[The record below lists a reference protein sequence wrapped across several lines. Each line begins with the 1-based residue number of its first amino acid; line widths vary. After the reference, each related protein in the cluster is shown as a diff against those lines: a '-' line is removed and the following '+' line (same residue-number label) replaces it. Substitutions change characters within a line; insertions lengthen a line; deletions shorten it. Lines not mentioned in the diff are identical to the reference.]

1 MGTLVPHFLSHLSIW
16 NRYPVRFFVVFGALA
31 VLLFVAE
38 TLNGRAE
45 LNDFRVYYGAG
56 QAVLH
61 GTPLYGVSHGLDSGL
76 FKYAPLLALIHT
88 PLAALPY
95 PLAAA
100 IHYLLITLAFLDAL
114 RRMDR
119 LVRAHLLQGAPAR
132 YAPLFLLGLVVV
144 VHLHRE
150 LHLGNIN
157 LFLLWLLVVGLEQL
171 VQGRDHWAGVL
182 IGVAILTKPHFL
194 VLAPLLILRGKW
206 QALTMAGVVIGIGLM
221 IPALI
226 LGWSANTEA
235 LMDWGRTMAEHNT
248 SLIYTEGDDRRAIN
262 TIYSALYRS
271 VLHTFLPASAAVAY
285 GILAVIAGSFGLFVL
300 SDRRPDGCARNPAR
314 FPFEYLLLVGLVP
327 SITLTDTQHFLLVTP
342 VLCFVLYHLFS
353 RRTSAWLP
361 FVAIPLFLLYGGNW
375 EDALGPISDRLIRS
389 GALGIGAFG
398 ILLLAVL
405 LFLRSNPGR
414 LPSSN
419 PT

>member
-1 MGTLVPHFLSHLSIW
+1 
-16 NRYPVRFFVVFGALA
+16 
-31 VLLFVAE
+31 
-38 TLNGRAE
+38 
-45 LNDFRVYYGAG
+45 
-56 QAVLH
+56 
-61 GTPLYGVSHGLDSGL
+61 
-76 FKYAPLLALIHT
+76 
-88 PLAALPY
+88 
-95 PLAAA
+95 
-100 IHYLLITLAFLDAL
+100 
-114 RRMDR
+114 
-119 LVRAHLLQGAPAR
+119 
-132 YAPLFLLGLVVV
+132 
-144 VHLHRE
+144 
-150 LHLGNIN
+150 
-157 LFLLWLLVVGLEQL
+157 
-171 VQGRDHWAGVL
+171 
-182 IGVAILTKPHFL
+182 
-194 VLAPLLILRGKW
+194 
-206 QALTMAGVVIGIGLM
+206 
-221 IPALI
+221 
-226 LGWSANTEA
+226 
-235 LMDWGRTMAEHNT
+235 MAEHKT

-375 EDALGPISDRLIRS
+375 EDALGPISDRLIQA
-389 GALGIGAFG
+389 GMLGIGAFG

-414 LPSSN
+414 IPSSN